1 MPGRRVPIRAGARS
15 AATANGNTAA
25 MTAAGTVTTAT
36 IATIA
41 MAGVVTT
48 IVATATVA
56 AGMTMIAAGAMAAIE
71 RHRTKISCIKQL
83 RRTGAATRCASLAL
97 SYAGLL

>member
-36 IATIA
+36 IA
-41 MAGVVTT
+41 MAGVVMT
-48 IVATATVA
+48 TVA
-56 AGMTMIAAGAMAAIE
+56 PGMAMIAAGAMAAIE

-83 RRTGAATRCASLAL
+83 RRTGAATRSASLAL

>member
-25 MTAAGTVTTAT
+25 MTAAGT
-36 IATIA
+36 ATIA
-41 MAGVVTT
+41 MTATVVT
-48 IVATATVA
+48 ATVVTDHVA
-56 AGMTMIAAGAMAAIE
+56 AGMTMIADGAMAAIE
-71 RHRTKISCIKQL
+71 RYGTKISCIKQL
-83 RRTGAATRCASLAL
+83 QRLGAASCGPCLAL

>member
-1 MPGRRVPIRAGARS
+1 
-15 AATANGNTAA
+15 

-36 IATIA
+36 IA
-41 MAGVVTT
+41 MAGVVMT
-48 IVATATVA
+48 TVA
-56 AGMTMIAAGAMAAIE
+56 PGMAMIAAGAMAAIE

>member
-25 MTAAGTVTTAT
+25 TTAAGTVTTAT
-36 IATIA
+36 IA
-41 MAGVVTT
+41 MAGVVMT
-48 IVATATVA
+48 TVA
-56 AGMTMIAAGAMAAIE
+56 LGMAMIAAGAMAAIE
-71 RHRTKISCIKQL
+71 RHHTKISCIKQL
-83 RRTGAATRCASLAL
+83 RRTGAATRSASLAL

>member
-15 AATANGNTAA
+15 AATVNGNTAA

-36 IATIA
+36 IA
-41 MAGVVTT
+41 MAGVVMT
-48 IVATATVA
+48 TVA
-56 AGMTMIAAGAMAAIE
+56 PGMAMIAAGAMAAIE

-83 RRTGAATRCASLAL
+83 RRTGAATRSASLAL

>member
-25 MTAAGTVTTAT
+25 TTAAGTVTTAT
-36 IATIA
+36 IA
-41 MAGVVTT
+41 MAGVVMT
-48 IVATATVA
+48 TVA
-56 AGMTMIAAGAMAAIE
+56 LGMAMIAAGAMAAIE

-83 RRTGAATRCASLAL
+83 RRTGAATCCASLAL

>member
-36 IATIA
+36 IA
-41 MAGVVTT
+41 MAGVVMT
-48 IVATATVA
+48 TVA
-56 AGMTMIAAGAMAAIE
+56 PGMAMIAAEAMAAIE

>member
-41 MAGVVTT
+41 MAGVVMT
-48 IVATATVA
+48 TVA
-56 AGMTMIAAGAMAAIE
+56 PGMAMIAAGAMAAIE

-83 RRTGAATRCASLAL
+83 RRTGAATRSASLVL

>member
-36 IATIA
+36 IA
-41 MAGVVTT
+41 MAGVVMT
-48 IVATATVA
+48 TVA
-56 AGMTMIAAGAMAAIE
+56 LGMAMIAAGAMAAIE
-71 RHRTKISCIKQL
+71 RHCAPISCIKQL
-83 RRTGAATRCASLAL
+83 RRPGVAACGPGLVL

>member
-1 MPGRRVPIRAGARS
+1 
-15 AATANGNTAA
+15 

-36 IATIA
+36 IA

-48 IVATATVA
+48 TAA

-71 RHRTKISCIKQL
+71 RHRIKISCIKQL
-83 RRTGAATRCASLAL
+83 RRSGVAVCGPGLAL
-97 SYAGLL
+97 GYAGLL

>member
-36 IATIA
+36 IA
-41 MAGVVTT
+41 MAGVVM
-48 IVATATVA
+48 ITVA
-56 AGMTMIAAGAMAAIE
+56 PGMAMIAAGAMAAIE

-83 RRTGAATRCASLAL
+83 RRTGAATRSASLAL